1 MADKLI
7 AELQKI
13 GEYTGLTIDNLYK
26 MLEKEAQV
34 YFVYDILGII
44 CCISFLIIFILVE
57 KYSAKKLKEDKSENG
72 FLETVRALNSILIL
86 ITFFVSVLLIP
97 NMIADMIHIKMNT
110 AGWILQHLTD
120 LIK

>member
-57 KYSAKKLKEDKSENG
+57 KYSAKKLKEDESENG

>member
-7 AELQKI
+7 SELQKI

-57 KYSAKKLKEDKSENG
+57 KYSAKKLKEDESENG